1 MKTGIPYGTLAA
13 GLLWL
18 TACQTPQEYLA
29 TFHGMD
35 KGHLIGRMGQP
46 DAKEAD
52 GRGGEIW
59 IYEEKQIS
67 TTSAT
72 ETETVEKSTAV
83 ENKETT
89 TKKKQL
95 SVPTQ
100 RIRLVVKS
108 FYLDAKGVIYDTAHG
123 SRYLQ
128 R

>member
-1 MKTGIPYGTLAA
+1 MKTRSHIVALFA
-13 GLLWL
+13 GLLLL
-18 TACQTPQEYLA
+18 TACQTTQEYLA

-35 KGHLIGRMGQP
+35 KGYLIGRMGQP

-67 TTSAT
+67 ATSAT
-72 ETETVEKSTAV
+72 ETETIEKGTAV

-95 SVPTQ
+95 IVPTQ
-100 RIRLVVKS
+100 RVRLVVKS
-108 FYLDAKGVIYDTAHG
+108 FYIDTNGVIYDTAHG